1 LGDYALF
8 QNDSAKANPHYQVLA
23 ALSPEDPAVHLNLAE
38 CYRIEFR
45 FDLAVSEAK
54 KAVDLAPSPS
64 PKTNLATY
72 YYLGRDPQRA
82 VTLAR
87 EVLKENPDNAKALDL
102 IGSYDLG
109 IGKEGEADGIWRQML
124 ALGGDAA
131 LMARDAM
138 ADAAQTRDNLKEAVV
153 QLEYGVTADA
163 AMDNAYDM
171 SRKLIFLADIHRA
184 SGDRTSLMNSLH
196 KLREPSNPELIFLL
210 GRLYARSGRV
220 GGAERRLHRL
230 DELADKTPRV
240 ISFSN
245 MLQSEIAVAQSRPLD
260 AIQWANIAV
269 QHLNS
274 PLAIET
280 LARTYEIAG
289 SREEAARQY
298 ELLLARSNERQFDSA
313 DSPALHAVAAAH
325 YRLGVLYQSLGRDDL
340 ALQQF
345 SLFLNYAGE
354 AQRTGPLYEDARKR
368 LAQVRSKTASL
379 VDQHQLR
386 TESTQ

>member
-1 LGDYALF
+1 
-8 QNDSAKANPHYQVLA
+8 
-23 ALSPEDPAVHLNLAE
+23 
-38 CYRIEFR
+38 
-45 FDLAVSEAK
+45 
-54 KAVDLAPSPS
+54 
-64 PKTNLATY
+64 
-72 YYLGRDPQRA
+72 
-82 VTLAR
+82 
-87 EVLKENPDNAKALDL
+87 
-102 IGSYDLG
+102 
-109 IGKEGEADGIWRQML
+109 
-124 ALGGDAA
+124 
-131 LMARDAM
+131 
-138 ADAAQTRDNLKEAVV
+138 
-153 QLEYGVTADA
+153 
-163 AMDNAYDM
+163 
-171 SRKLIFLADIHRA
+171 
-184 SGDRTSLMNSLH
+184 
-196 KLREPSNPELIFLL
+196 
-210 GRLYARSGRV
+210 
-220 GGAERRLHRL
+220 L
-230 DELADKTPRV
+230 DELVDKTPRV

-245 MLQSEIAVAQSRPLD
+245 MLQSEVAVAQSRPLD
-260 AIQWANIAV
+260 AVQSASIAI

-280 LARTYEIAG
+280 LARMYEIAG